1 MVKSRPASTHGITL
15 FILRI
20 DTIAIQST
28 KEFRLN
34 IEQFLA
40 FELWPTRHHL
50 IFRIVDF
57 MKIPVI
63 YDRFDSH
70 LCLHEL
76 PRIAHHNARQAK
88 FRLSPALPIR
98 RSRILEDPAKDLERQ
113 LNQPPK
119 GLQRE
124 QQYLHFLFLRAQG

>member
-1 MVKSRPASTHGITL
+1 MVKSRPARAHDIPL
-15 FILRI
+15 LILRI
-20 DTIAIQST
+20 DTITVQST

-34 IEQFLA
+34 IEQLLA
-40 FELWPTRHHL
+40 LELRPTRHHL
-50 IFRIVDF
+50 IFRVVDL

-63 YDRFDSH
+63 YNRFNSH
-70 LCLHEL
+70 VCLLEL
-76 PRIAHHNARQAK
+76 PRIAHHNARLAK

-113 LNQPPK
+113 LDHPPK
-119 GLQRE
+119 SLQRE